1 MAKTLCPVRIL
12 LDQFSDRWAVL
23 AILSLKEG
31 PVRFNALRRNLDG
44 ITQKVLGQTLQRLAQ
59 NGLVDRNV
67 LATKPVAVEYKLSEL
82 GMSLRLCSS
91 RSGDGHSSTK
101 HHFCPLDKNMQ
112 YRSLREWLSG
122 PESFTF
128 HIRSVETCL
137 RSAPGPATL
146 THG

>member
-82 GMSLRLCSS
+82 GMSLLPLLEQIRRWAL
-91 RSGDGHSSTK
+91 K
-101 HHFCPLDKNMQ
+101 HEAPL
-112 YRSLREWLSG
+112 LSARQKHAISIG
-122 PESFTF
+122 S
-128 HIRSVETCL
+128 
-137 RSAPGPATL
+137 
-146 THG
+146 